1 MDWPRVARVW
11 MPAWRLESERI
22 IDDLIDLV
30 NSAATEPVLAESVEA
45 IQAPVFHLPPSDVED
60 GNGVSEPQIALKA
73 LVGEEPFTPFVGK
86 QIQDQYLLDSIS
98 PTAQKTMRD
107 LLQTEGPLNL
117 VYAIKRVAYLFGM
130 QKVVEKRI
138 YALVPLLRGVTVTEV
153 EGVEYVWPSNKDPE
167 TWRGFSKTSAD
178 VRDIS
183 VITPYEIVNA
193 MESVIRQS
201 LSFDRSELSKWTCSF
216 FGVKRATARVNEYID
231 ECVDWAI
238 STGRFV
244 QDDTHIT
251 LK

>member
-1 MDWPRVARVW
+1 
-11 MPAWRLESERI
+11 
-22 IDDLIDLV
+22 
-30 NSAATEPVLAESVEA
+30 
-45 IQAPVFHLPPSDVED
+45 
-60 GNGVSEPQIALKA
+60 
-73 LVGEEPFTPFVGK
+73 
-86 QIQDQYLLDSIS
+86 
-98 PTAQKTMRD
+98 
-107 LLQTEGPLNL
+107 
-117 VYAIKRVAYLFGM
+117 M

-138 YALVPLLRGVTVTEV
+138 YALVPLLSGFTVTEV